1 MSWENR
7 SVLLEEFLFSGFLPS
22 VLFSPPKLPSSEA
35 VCMQPDSC
43 RKIKLDLIFNCMGSF
58 EFGGDKSFMMQS
70 PLFLCETK
78 MGFSKCSVLW
88 KVGSGFETPTSPR
101 APLYEKAVQ
110 KDNVWGM
117 GAGCEGKGQNLR
129 GSSSSS
135 RVCAGLCLVCFSWMV
150 LSLELWGFGYFIKN

>member
-110 KDNVWGM
+110 KDNVWGR
-117 GAGCEGKGQNLR
+117 GAGFEGQRAEFEGQLLVFQSVR
-129 GSSSSS
+129 
-135 RVCAGLCLVCFSWMV
+135 RALLGLL
-150 LSLELWGFGYFIKN
+150 

>member
-1 MSWENR
+1 
-7 SVLLEEFLFSGFLPS
+7 
-22 VLFSPPKLPSSEA
+22 
-35 VCMQPDSC
+35 MQPDSC

-110 KDNVWGM
+110 KDNVWGR

-150 LSLELWGFGYFIKN
+150 LSLELWGFGYFIKNWAVSEQIDTGKAEILFPKAICCGLGYIYIFASS